1 MVSFIDSLV
10 PAFSVANAIVM
21 GIAIRE
27 KDDVK
32 YYLKELED
40 IWEKYGIY
48 E

>member
-32 YYLKELED
+32 SYLKELED